1 MAMGMAAKA
10 KIRQMNCRVNRT
22 ERSKWNFRYRVLESL
37 SKSPE
42 LAVQGENSKQGKNIV
57 PEDDI
62 VDRHVRSR
70 SLHEAFETANRL

>member
-1 MAMGMAAKA
+1 MEFQIPG
-10 KIRQMNCRVNRT
+10 
-22 ERSKWNFRYRVLESL
+22 LESL

-70 SLHEAFETANRL
+70 SLHEGV